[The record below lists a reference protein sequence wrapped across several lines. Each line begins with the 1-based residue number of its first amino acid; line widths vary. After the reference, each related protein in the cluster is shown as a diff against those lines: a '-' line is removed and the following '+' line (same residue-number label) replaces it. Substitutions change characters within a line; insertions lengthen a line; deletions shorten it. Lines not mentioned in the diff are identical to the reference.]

1 MKVHKTSSKADIFDG
16 ARKEIEFLVS
26 RVEEFN
32 IPETLIIN
40 INQTPLKYVSVSKET
55 MEKKNKS
62 PSVTIEG
69 SDDKK
74 MITGTFA
81 VTLRG
86 NFLPMQLICSGKINQ
101 CIPRYSDFSE
111 IFRVS
116 ANPKNFSN
124 TEEPLKYLY
133 EAIIPYVVKERSE
146 SKLLNDQKALMIMDI
161 FTGQMTP
168 QGIQHY
174 A

>member
-1 MKVHKTSSKADIFDG
+1 M
-16 ARKEIEFLVS
+16 
-26 RVEEFN
+26 
-32 IPETLIIN
+32 
-40 INQTPLKYVSVSKET
+40 
-55 MEKKNKS
+55 
-62 PSVTIEG
+62 TIEG
-69 SDDKK
+69 SDDKQ
-74 MITGTFA
+74 MITGIFA

-101 CIPRYSDFSE
+101 CTPRYSYFSE
-111 IFRVS
+111 IFRLS

-124 TEEPLKYLY
+124 TEEPLKYLD
-133 EAIIPYVVKERSE
+133 EVIIPYVVKERSE